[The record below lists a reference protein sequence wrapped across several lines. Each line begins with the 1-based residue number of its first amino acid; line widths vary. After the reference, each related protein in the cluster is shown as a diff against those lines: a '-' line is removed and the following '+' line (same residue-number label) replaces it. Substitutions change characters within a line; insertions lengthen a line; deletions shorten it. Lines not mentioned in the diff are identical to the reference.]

1 MAISKGDGVR
11 MEYRDAKG
19 TLRVITG
26 KATAV
31 GGSTVTFKSDGGQP
45 GFPRGKSI
53 RVALEDV
60 QRTSN
65 PSPVTAQRTKGGGV
79 KISITVPSIA
89 AAKKVVQKLGVVRVA
104 NPKGGLKIHIRKISI
119 DRDGY
124 DKGGRYWDVGKP
136 LFQYET
142 SDTEVEGHLRAE
154 SKGDAIRQLKRK
166 YPQYQANNG
175 KTFPYHGRGAGR

>member
-79 KISITVPSIA
+79 KISITVPTIA
-89 AAKKVVQKLGVVRVA
+89 AAKKIVKRLGVTRVA
-104 NPKGGLKIHIRKISI
+104 NPGRGNSGYVVYPGGYAAQTLAAAKK
-119 DRDGY
+119 
-124 DKGGRYWDVGKP
+124 K
-136 LFQYET
+136 
-142 SDTEVEGHLRAE
+142 A
-154 SKGDAIRQLKRK
+154 DAIARETGSAYVDRLKDE
-166 YPQYQANNG
+166 
-175 KTFPYHGRGAGR
+175 KTVYRVKA